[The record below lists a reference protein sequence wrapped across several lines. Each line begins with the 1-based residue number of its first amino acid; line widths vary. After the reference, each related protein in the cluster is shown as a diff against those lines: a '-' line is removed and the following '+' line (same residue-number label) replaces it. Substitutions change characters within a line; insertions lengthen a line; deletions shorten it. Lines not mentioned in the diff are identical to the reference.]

1 MKSDAAEG
9 PREILAGLAADEQ
22 DIRKKTE
29 VLQKELEPKIK
40 ASEKARADAHARVEQ
55 LTAELAKM
63 KAGYVETLA
72 TVEAEELERVKAQAV
87 QLADVETGNVSMA
100 EYYKS
105 GQTAAQVAAEAKRAA
120 EAKTLELLRLV
131 RAKALEVIQAERAE
145 AYADA
150 ELAYALMAPGLMWIQ
165 GLKEFTAR
173 AEREVQSILIGGWP
187 VAKMKLDAKDQE
199 LAQAGDKGLA
209 DGLTFNSIDAAG
221 LRDLKLDPRIPD
233 AWLPQLDTAIAS
245 LGEGQVCDVRIKYTN
260 PRRGIEVVGYETIR
274 GMTTQELP

>member
-1 MKSDAAEG
+1 MPRSEDAATG
-9 PREILAGLAADEQ
+9 PKEILAGLAADEQ

-29 VLQKELEPKIK
+29 VLQKELEPRIK

-55 LTAELAKM
+55 LTA
-63 KAGYVETLA
+63 
-72 TVEAEELERVKAQAV
+72 TVEAEELERVKAQAAQV
-87 QLADVETGNVSMA
+87 EDVESGRVTMA
-100 EYYKS
+100 EYYKN
-105 GQTAAQVAAEAKRAA
+105 GQTAAQVAAEAKGAA

-145 AYADA
+145 AYAEA
-150 ELAYALMAPGLMWIQ
+150 ELAYATMAPGLMWIQ

-245 LGEGQVCDVRIKYTN
+245 LGEGQVCDVRVKY
-260 PRRGIEVVGYETIR
+260 RRPNHGIEVVGYETIK
-274 GMTTQELP
+274 GSTMTELA